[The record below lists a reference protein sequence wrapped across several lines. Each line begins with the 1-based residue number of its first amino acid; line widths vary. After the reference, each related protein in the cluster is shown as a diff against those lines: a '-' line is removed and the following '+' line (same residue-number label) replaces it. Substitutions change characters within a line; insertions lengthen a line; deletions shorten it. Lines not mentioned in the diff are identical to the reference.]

1 MTIGQQLGA
10 LLFLTL
16 RDPRRAMRS
25 LQALDLPATI
35 LPPALAL
42 MAVASAL
49 LLHLGLASGLMPVP
63 ADPLSQSLFGA
74 PLTTAVIQLTA
85 LVIAVLLIRSVGAL
99 FGGHGSLADA
109 ALAVV
114 WLQVVLL
121 ALQAAQFLLYLLL
134 PPLAPVVGLA
144 SMVVFFWFLTAFVAE
159 IHGFSRSGLV
169 FLGILGTFILLAI
182 LLSIVLALTLDPE
195 VLNV

>member
-10 LLFLTL
+10 LLFLTI

-121 ALQAAQFLLYLLL
+121 ALQAAQFLLYLLV

-169 FLGILGTFILLAI
+169 LLGILGTFILLAI

>member
-10 LLFLTL
+10 LLFLTI

-49 LLHLGLASGLMPVP
+49 LLHLGLASGLMPLP

-121 ALQAAQFLLYLLL
+121 ALQAAQFLLYLLV
-134 PPLAPVVGLA
+134 PPLAPVIGLA

-169 FLGILGTFILLAI
+169 LLGILGTFILLAI